1 MGNEREKESARNE
14 TKRAVN
20 SMIDDDPVNNDKMQL
35 ETWNH
40 TTTTR
45 RRPRPRER
53 QYRT

>member
-20 SMIDDDPVNNDKMQL
+20 SMTDDDPVNNEKMWL

-45 RRPRPRER
+45 PRSR